1 MSEAEIDAVMT
12 LIPEAQ
18 YERIAAG
25 TPCMSSDGRRFTVIG
40 MTKIDGL
47 SDSAMYNSKI
57 LMSFDQFLAKDR
69 KFNVLGLYYDPL
81 APEQQEIIVEKFHKV
96 RTLIDLDL

>member
-1 MSEAEIDAVMT
+1 MKQIFDATLQEAILKGIDEMSEAEIDAVMT

-40 MTKIDGL
+40 MTKISGL
-47 SDSAMYNSKI
+47 SDSSMYNNKI
-57 LMSFDQFLAKDR
+57 LMSFDHFLAKDR
-69 KFNVLGLYYDPL
+69 
-81 APEQQEIIVEKFHKV
+81 
-96 RTLIDLDL
+96 